1 MPFSKESA
9 DYFSER
15 NRQLASLKRRTK
27 IGIFGSF
34 YGSRKAGLLA
44 LKKFLCD
51 NGYDARISEDLDARP
66 GHEREDRDPAC
77 DRKLSEKLIRESD
90 IHIFVLPREQEDDPS
105 NLIQSVSMEIE
116 RLHTLG
122 ECGKISAKYVAVYT
136 EKDLLGKMGGVCE
149 GLLLL
154 KTGDWSIQ
162 EFNEIQEI
170 FRPARQ
176 FCINCIQDMYCF

>member
-1 MPFSKESA
+1 MSFSNESV
-9 DYFSER
+9 DYYSLR
-15 NRQLASLKRRTK
+15 NKQLASLKHHTK

-34 YGSRKAGLLA
+34 SGSRKAELLA

-51 NGYDARISEDLDARP
+51 NGYNARISEDLDKRP
-66 GHEREDRDPAC
+66 DHERKKRDPEC
-77 DRKLSEKLIRESD
+77 DRKLSEILIEESD
-90 IHIFVLPREQEDDPS
+90 IHIFILPREQEDEPS

-116 RLHTLG
+116 RLHTLS
-122 ECGKISAKYVAVYT
+122 ECGKKSDKYVAIYA

-149 GLLLL
+149 GLLLA

-170 FRPARQ
+170 FKPARQ
-176 FCINCIQDMYCF
+176 FCLNCIQDRYSF

>member
-1 MPFSKESA
+1 MPFSKESK
-9 DYFSER
+9 DYFALR
-15 NRQLASLKRRTK
+15 NKQLASLKHQTK

-34 YGSRKAGLLA
+34 FGSRKAGLLA

-51 NGYDARISEDLDARP
+51 NDYNARISEDLDKRP
-66 GHEREDRDPAC
+66 EHERKNRDPAC

-90 IHIFVLPREQEDDPS
+90 IHIFILPREQEDEPS

-116 RLHTLG
+116 RLHTLS
-122 ECGKISAKYVAVYT
+122 ECAKISGRYVAIYA

-149 GLLLL
+149 GLLLS

-162 EFNEIQEI
+162 EYHDIQEI
-170 FRPARQ
+170 FKPARQ
-176 FCINCIQDMYCF
+176 FCINCIMEMHGF

>member
-1 MPFSKESA
+1 MPFSKESI
-9 DYFSER
+9 DYFSQR
-15 NRQLASLKRRTK
+15 NKQLAALKRHTK

-34 YGSRKAGLLA
+34 SGSRKDELLA

-51 NGYDARISEDLDARP
+51 NGYNARISEDLDKRP
-66 GHEREDRDPAC
+66 EHERKKRDPAC
-77 DRKLSEKLIRESD
+77 DRKFSEKLIKVSE
-90 IHIFVLPREQEDDPS
+90 IHIFVLPREHEGEPS

-116 RLHTLG
+116 HLHTLS
-122 ECGKISAKYVAVYT
+122 ECGKKSDKYVAIYA
-136 EKDLLGKMGGVCE
+136 EKELLGKMGGVCE

-170 FRPARQ
+170 FKPARQ
-176 FCINCIQDMYCF
+176 FCINSIQDMYSF